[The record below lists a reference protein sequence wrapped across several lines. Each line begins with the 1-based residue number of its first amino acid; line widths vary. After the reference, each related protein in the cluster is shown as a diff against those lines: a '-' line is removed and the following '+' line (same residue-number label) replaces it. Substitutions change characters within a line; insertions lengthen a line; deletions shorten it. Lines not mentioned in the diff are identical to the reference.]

1 MIFTRTWLDEFIDL
15 NGISLEQISQKLNSI
30 GIEVDNAYSL
40 RVVDKVVVGLV
51 KEKKKLENSD
61 KLNICKVNVGSQ
73 ELQIVCGAKNVSAG
87 QYVAVALVGAHLPN
101 GLKIQKAKLRGVES
115 EGMICSSV
123 ELGLAKVNDG
133 IMVLDESVGKLECGK
148 NLNEY
153 PLFNDE
159 FIEVELTPN
168 RGDCLSVYGIA
179 RELSAGFDKDLRK
192 QKSFEEPKEGPV
204 VGRLLRI
211 SADKNLKSSFDYR
224 LIEYKRQEGVDLT
237 LYIKL
242 HLAYIGKLEQNNIIN
257 ILNYATHSSGV
268 IFNAYDFKLLDND
281 NKEVALQIRKGK
293 NNESQI
299 YHNGKLLSVSG
310 IYQEQ
315 NAKITKDSQYIII
328 EANFTEP
335 SVIAEAKEAYKKHD
349 DESVYRSF
357 RGSEPQLNLGME
369 YFLQKISAYP
379 TIKLYPSYQQISTP
393 IKRWDIKL
401 DILEVCKCIGA
412 KVEPND
418 AVNIL
423 QRLGFSVSP
432 ADKNLFSVKAPVFRS
447 DISNFADI
455 CEEITRMM
463 GIDNIPAKPLELTEK
478 KRLNSCYA
486 EYKDLLALRAKAVAN
501 GYFESVHYVLDNE
514 DELAKLGFKTSK
526 LKLINP
532 INSELNALRPT
543 LINHLLNAVSFN
555 TKNSKKIIKL
565 FESGSVLDEQGSEK
579 GKIAFVYSGFK
590 DEPKIANKAKPEFI
604 DFYSFLLE
612 IKNIIGEFSLK
623 SAQHGFLNPYEQA
636 NIYKN
641 GLCIGYVGRVHLAI
655 ENEKALQK
663 TYLCELDLSAL
674 KSEIKRAKN
683 YSKFPQI
690 SRDLSIIIPKGYE
703 YSKIKACIE
712 DLNIGILKHF
722 RVVDLYEDAS
732 FDDKYSLTIAF
743 VFQDDEKT
751 LADSEVSVFMERII
765 SSLDENLG
773 LKLR

>member
-1 MIFTRTWLDEFIDL
+1 MIFTRTWLNEFIDL
-15 NGISLEQISQKLNSI
+15 DGISLEQISQKLNSI

-40 RVVDKVVVGLV
+40 RVADKVVVGLV

-61 KLNICKVNVGSQ
+61 KLNICKVNVGAD
-73 ELQIVCGAKNVSAG
+73 ELQIVCGAKNVEAG
-87 QYVAVALVGAHLPN
+87 QYVAVALVGAVLPN
-101 GLKIQKAKLRGVES
+101 GLKIQKAKLRGELS

-123 ELGLAKVNDG
+123 ELGLAKINEG
-133 IMVLDESVGKLECGK
+133 IMVLDESIGKLECGK
-148 NLNEY
+148 SLNEY

-192 QKSFEEPKEGPV
+192 RKSFEEPKEGPV

-224 LIEYKRQEGVDLT
+224 LIEYKRRKGVDLT
-237 LYIKL
+237 LYTKL
-242 HLAYIGKLEQNNIIN
+242 HLAYIGKLEKNNIIN
-257 ILNYATHSSGV
+257 ILKYATHSSGV
-268 IFNAYDFKLLDND
+268 LFNAYDFKVLDD
-281 NKEVALQIRKGK
+281 ENKEVTLQIRKGK
-293 NNESQI
+293 NGESQI
-299 YHNGKLLSVSG
+299 YHNGKLLSISG
-310 IYQEQ
+310 IYQET
-315 NAKITKDSQYIII
+315 NAKINDNSQYIII

-335 SVIAEAKEAYKKHD
+335 NIIATAKDSYKKHD

-357 RGSEPQLNLGME
+357 RGSEPQLQLGME

-379 TIKLYPSYQQISTP
+379 TINLYPSYQQISTP

-401 DILEVCKCIGA
+401 DILEVCKCIGT

-423 QRLGFSVSP
+423 NRLGFSVSP
-432 ADKNLFSVKAPVFRS
+432 ADKNLFSVKAPIFRS
-447 DISNFADI
+447 DINNFADI
-455 CEEITRMM
+455 CEEITRMI

-478 KRLNSCYA
+478 NRLNSCYA
-486 EYKDLLALRAKAVAN
+486 EYKDLLALRHKAVAN

-514 DELAKLGFKTSK
+514 DELNKLGFKMSK
-526 LKLINP
+526 TKLVNP
-532 INSELNALRPT
+532 ISSELNALRPT

-565 FESGSVLDEQGSEK
+565 FESGTTFDEQDKEQS
-579 GKIAFVYSGFK
+579 KIAFVYSGFK

-612 IKNIIGEFSLK
+612 LKNIIGEFTLK
-623 SAQHGFLNPYEQA
+623 NAHYGFLNPYEQA
-636 NIYKN
+636 GIYKN
-641 GLCIGYVGRVHLAI
+641 AHCIGYAGRVHLGI
-655 ENEKALQK
+655 EQAKDLHK

-690 SRDLSIIIPKGYE
+690 SRDLSIIIPKGFEYE
-703 YSKIKACIE
+703 KIKECIE
-712 DLNIGILKHF
+712 SLNISILKHF

-732 FDDKYSLTIAF
+732 LQGKYSLTISF

-751 LADSEVSVFMERII
+751 LADGEVSEIMERII
-765 SSLDENLG
+765 KSLDENLG

>member
-1 MIFTRTWLDEFIDL
+1 MIFTRTWLNEFIDL
-15 NGISLEQISQKLNSI
+15 NGISLEQISEKLNSI

-40 RVVDKVVVGLV
+40 RVADKVVVGLV

-61 KLNICKVNVGSQ
+61 KLNICKVNVGKD

-133 IMVLDESVGKLECGK
+133 IMVLDESIGKLECGK
-148 NLNEY
+148 SLNEY

-192 QKSFEEPKEGPV
+192 RKSFEEPKEGPV

-237 LYIKL
+237 LYTKL

-257 ILNYATHSSGV
+257 IINYATHSSGV
-268 IFNAYDFKLLDND
+268 LFNAYDFKGLDDD
-281 NKEVALQIRKGK
+281 NEEVALQIRKGK
-293 NNESQI
+293 GGESQI

-310 IYQEQ
+310 IYQED
-315 NAKITKDSQYIII
+315 NAKITKNSQYIII
-328 EANFTEP
+328 EANYTEP

-357 RGSEPQLNLGME
+357 RGSEPQLGLGME

-401 DILEVCKCIGA
+401 DILEVCKCIGT

-432 ADKNLFSVKAPVFRS
+432 ADKNLFSVKAPIFRS
-447 DISNFADI
+447 DINNFADI

-478 KRLNSCYA
+478 NRFNSCYA

-514 DELAKLGFKTSK
+514 EELTKLGFKTSR
-526 LKLINP
+526 LKLVNP
-532 INSELNALRPT
+532 ISSELNTLRPT

-555 TKNSKKIIKL
+555 TNNAKKIIKL
-565 FESGSVLDEQGSEK
+565 FESGSVLDEQGNEK
-579 GKIAFVYSGFK
+579 SKIAFVYSGFK

-636 NIYKN
+636 NVYKN

-655 ENEKALQK
+655 ENAKALQK

-732 FDDKYSLTIAF
+732 FGDKYSLTIAF

-751 LADSEVSVFMERII
+751 LADSEVSAFMERII